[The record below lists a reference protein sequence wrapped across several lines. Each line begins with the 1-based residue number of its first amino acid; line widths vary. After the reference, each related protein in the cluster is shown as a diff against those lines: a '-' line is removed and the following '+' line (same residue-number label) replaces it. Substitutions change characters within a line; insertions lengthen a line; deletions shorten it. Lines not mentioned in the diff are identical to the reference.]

1 MKLQKFYKLTQPDGF
16 DFYTGGTINYRDAVG
31 KTVRAPNFNVDGE
44 LCSSAFLHASR
55 KPDQCFVGA
64 SIPCSAFVVR
74 GAPILED
81 NQKVGFESLYI
92 EKEVDPASI
101 FKWNYNAAANP
112 INPFSIRPPKI
123 AQRHILLLKN
133 WATVWATVGATVWD
147 TIWDTVGATVWATVG
162 ATVGVTVGATV
173 WATIGATVG
182 NTVWDTVW
190 DTVGDTVGATV
201 WDTVGAYAGSLF
213 VPVVKQWKI
222 RYPFR
227 DAVDLWYDGLV
238 PSFDGKTWRL
248 HGNQNANILYEE
260 KI

>member
-16 DFYTGGTINYRDAVG
+16 DFHTGETINYRDAVG
-31 KTVRAPNFNVDGE
+31 KTVRAPNFNADGE

-123 AQRHILLLKN
+123 TQQHILLLKN
-133 WATVWATVGATVWD
+133 WA
-147 TIWDTVGATVWATVG
+147 
-162 ATVGVTVGATV
+162 
-173 WATIGATVG
+173 
-182 NTVWDTVW
+182 TVWDTVW

>member
-16 DFYTGGTINYRDAVG
+16 DFHTGRTINYRDAVG

-133 WATVWATVGATVWD
+133 WATVWATVGATVRDTVWATVRD
-147 TIWDTVGATVWATVG
+147 TVWATIWDTVWT
-162 ATVGVTVGATV
+162 
-173 WATIGATVG
+173 
-182 NTVWDTVW
+182 
-190 DTVGDTVGATV
+190 
-201 WDTVGAYAGSLF
+201 YAGSLF
-213 VPVVKQWKI
+213 VPVVKQWKTQ
-222 RYPFR
+222 YPFQ

-238 PSFDGKTWRL
+238 PSFDGETWRL
-248 HGNQNANILYEE
+248 HGGEHAKILYEE

>member
-123 AQRHILLLKN
+123 TQQHILLLKN
-133 WATVWATVGATVWD
+133 WATVWATVGATVRDTVWA
-147 TIWDTVGATVWATVG
+147 TIWDTVWT
-162 ATVGVTVGATV
+162 
-173 WATIGATVG
+173 
-182 NTVWDTVW
+182 
-190 DTVGDTVGATV
+190 
-201 WDTVGAYAGSLF
+201 YAGSLF
-213 VPVVKQWKI
+213 VPVVKQWKTQ
-222 RYPFR
+222 YPFQ

-238 PSFDGKTWRL
+238 PSFDGETWRL
-248 HGNQNANILYEE
+248 HGGEHAKILYEE

>member
-16 DFYTGGTINYRDAVG
+16 DFHTGETINYRDAVG
-31 KTVRAPNFNVDGE
+31 KTVRAPNFNASGE

-173 WATIGATVG
+173 W
-182 NTVWDTVW
+182 
-190 DTVGDTVGATV
+190 
-201 WDTVGAYAGSLF
+201 DTVGAYVGSLF

-227 DAVDLWYDGLV
+227 DVVDLWYDGLV

>member
-1 MKLQKFYKLTQPDGF
+1 MKQVFLRLKRKMKLQKFYKLAKPDGF
-16 DFYTGGTINYRDAVG
+16 DFYTGRTINYRGAIG
-31 KTVRAPNFNVDGE
+31 KTVRAPNFNAGGE
-44 LCSSAFLHASR
+44 LCSDAFLYASR
-55 KPDQCFVGA
+55 KPNQCFAGA

-74 GAPILED
+74 GTPILED
-81 NQKVGFESLYI
+81 DRKAGFESLYI

-123 AQRHILLLKN
+123 TQQHILLLKN
-133 WATVWATVGATVWD
+133 WA
-147 TIWDTVGATVWATVG
+147 
-162 ATVGVTVGATV
+162 
-173 WATIGATVG
+173 
-182 NTVWDTVW
+182 TVWDTVW

-227 DAVDLWYDGLV
+227 DVVDLWYDGLV

>member
-16 DFYTGGTINYRDAVG
+16 DFHTGETINYRDAVG
-31 KTVRAPNFNVDGE
+31 KTVRAPNFNASGE

-123 AQRHILLLKN
+123 TQQHILLLKN

-147 TIWDTVGATVWATVG
+147 IIWDTVGATVWATVG

-173 WATIGATVG
+173 W
-182 NTVWDTVW
+182 
-190 DTVGDTVGATV
+190 
-201 WDTVGAYAGSLF
+201 DTVGAYVGSLF